1 MNEGYSMKKWIIL
14 KSKEKKRKKYVAQ
27 QRVYLAMKEGIRRN
41 CLTMSLLKSKVL
53 NQITCY
59 KLHFLADEAEGTV
72 CTIICIRHMGVY
84 RYEQC
89 VCF

>member
-27 QRVYLAMKEGIRRN
+27 QTVYLTMKEGIRRD
-41 CLTMSLLKSKVL
+41 CLTMSLLKSKFL
-53 NQITCY
+53 NQITYY